1 MKYFNHSEVSCF
13 FVQNSS
19 YIVEFQR
26 AFPLSICTWILQF
39 SSLKYRV
46 WWTGFFPSL
55 NWLYLVCKIQ
65 VWSRP
70 KIQFIR
76 LKDWKNQVG
85 IDRIHIAFS
94 FISSRIPNTMWAEF
108 LMWWFTIWFPFP
120 HDSILILSLKGRQ
133 QLAWLMSSK
142 ECLATLPNQGR
153 LCKKKMHFCIVEAW
167 VWHSR
172 KA

>member
-1 MKYFNHSEVSCF
+1 MLQHFEWKAQNSDQNLAGSRKFEKINSALNVSFLLTLSMEFLNHSEVSCF

-19 YIVEFQR
+19 YIVELQR
-26 AFPLSICTWILQF
+26 ALYCI
-39 SSLKYRV
+39 
-46 WWTGFFPSL
+46 FFHFFKT
-55 NWLYLVCKIQ
+55 V
-65 VWSRP
+65 
-70 KIQFIR
+70 IR
-76 LKDWKNQVG
+76 KKQLFKNSQHNV
-85 IDRIHIAFS
+85 
-94 FISSRIPNTMWAEF
+94 SRIPHAGR
-108 LMWWFTIWFPFP
+108 WFTVWFPFP

-167 VWHSR
+167 VWHSI

>member
-108 LMWWFTIWFPFP
+108 LMWVD
-120 HDSILILSLKGRQ
+120 DSQFDFRFLMTQFWYCLWKEGSSSRDWCQAKNVSQLFQIKGGFAKR
-133 QLAWLMSSK
+133 K
-142 ECLATLPNQGR
+142 
-153 LCKKKMHFCIVEAW
+153 CIFV
-167 VWHSR
+167 
-172 KA
+172 